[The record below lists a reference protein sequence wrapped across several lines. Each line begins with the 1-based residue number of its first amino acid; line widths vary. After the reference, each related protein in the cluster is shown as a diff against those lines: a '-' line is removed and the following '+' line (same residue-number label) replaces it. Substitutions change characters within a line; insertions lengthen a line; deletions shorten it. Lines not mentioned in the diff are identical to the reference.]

1 MTGAGAFA
9 VAGALVFAFW
19 PQPIAVDLAA
29 VTNGPM
35 RVTVDEEGR
44 TRVKEVYV
52 VSAPIAGRV
61 LRIDAHVG
69 DLVAAGDTVLAT
81 IMPSEPEF
89 LDVRSLAQAEAAVR
103 AADAGRD
110 IAVANVA
117 RAEAELE
124 FAEAEWSRAQA
135 LAERGN
141 ISRSSLD
148 RAALEVKTRQ
158 ADLATSRA
166 ALDVRLFELETA
178 NARLIAPRQTDIGPD
193 AVSCCV
199 PVSAPVSG
207 RILKVMHESESVVA
221 AGTPLL
227 EVGDPSDLEIVVE
240 LLSTDAVRVAEGA
253 DVMIEAWGGD
263 AQLPGRVRRIEPYGF
278 TKVSALGIEE
288 QRVNVIIEFTGQPEA
303 WRRLGHGF
311 RVEVRVVVW
320 QADDIVTVPLG
331 ALFRNGDA
339 WAVFV
344 AEIGRARIRAV
355 SIGQRNG
362 RVAQILDGLEVGERV
377 VLHPSDRVHNDAR
390 VIARQPA

>member
-1 MTGAGAFA
+1 
-9 VAGALVFAFW
+9 
-19 PQPIAVDLAA
+19 
-29 VTNGPM
+29 
-35 RVTVDEEGR
+35 
-44 TRVKEVYV
+44 
-52 VSAPIAGRV
+52 
-61 LRIDAHVG
+61 
-69 DLVAAGDTVLAT
+69 
-81 IMPSEPEF
+81 
-89 LDVRSLAQAEAAVR
+89 
-103 AADAGRD
+103 
-110 IAVANVA
+110 
-117 RAEAELE
+117 
-124 FAEAEWSRAQA
+124 
-135 LAERGN
+135 
-141 ISRSSLD
+141 
-148 RAALEVKTRQ
+148 
-158 ADLATSRA
+158 
-166 ALDVRLFELETA
+166 
-178 NARLIAPRQTDIGPD
+178 
-193 AVSCCV
+193 
-199 PVSAPVSG
+199 
-207 RILKVMHESESVVA
+207 MHESESVVA

-288 QRVNVIIEFTGQPEA
+288 QRVNVIIEFTGPPEA